1 MYHTT
6 VAAID
11 ATPAINLLALVCEFD
26 TYQLLYIMLLTYSH
40 VPILNTQHNRFYP
53 TISIESDAALCCHRD
68 ASMRYDTTRYEDATQ
83 YLG

>member
-26 TYQLLYIMLLTYSH
+26 AYESIIIYASH
-40 VPILNTQHNRFYP
+40 MY
-53 TISIESDAALCCHRD
+53 
-68 ASMRYDTTRYEDATQ
+68 MY
-83 YLG
+83 